1 MKMCSMLIW
10 WLCQFCC
17 SALEWGAKADAIN
30 LKLDG
35 WIVGTLPILFFI
47 GSTLLQ
53 NPTVQSAQLFHYIYA
68 PILLVNLNQS
78 KLQFLW
84 FLFAKFSLKKWK
96 WFLHVYSLFKT
107 RYLHLISVIH
117 QPSYSL
123 SSSIP
128 NPKG

>member
-10 WLCQFCC
+10 WLFQFCC

-53 NPTVQSAQLFHYIYA
+53 NLTVQSAQLFHYIYA

-78 KLQFLW
+78 KLRLLW
-84 FLFAKFSLKKWK
+84 LLFAKFLWKIGSGVCSLC
-96 WFLHVYSLFKT
+96 KT
-107 RYLHLISVIH
+107 RYLHLISVIY

-123 SSSIP
+123 RSSIP
-128 NPKG
+128 NPND